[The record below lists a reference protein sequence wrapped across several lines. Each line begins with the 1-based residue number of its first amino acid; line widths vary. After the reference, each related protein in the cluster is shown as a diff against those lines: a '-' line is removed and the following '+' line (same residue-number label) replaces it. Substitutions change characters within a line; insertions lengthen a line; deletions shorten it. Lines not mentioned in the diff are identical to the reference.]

1 MNSEAVKLRVLN
13 FFSALFE
20 QTAEILKDMGSCQYD
35 RIINFRA
42 FMSEDQHMG
51 STGEKREVFYKK
63 VIKRVTDAGVRHK
76 FLPLFFVSYALSW
89 KDLGS
94 NGSVEEVSL
103 EELKKNLETLRN
115 ALNSGI
121 SEPET
126 PRRYP
131 GYITPSDSNK
141 FVDVFITFDEAHTL
155 SQAINDQGES
165 CFVVLRRVLSS
176 ISSCPLYSFFL
187 STTGS
192 VTEFAL
198 PREQDPSSRI
208 STAELS
214 TPRPYIYVGFDQ
226 LMQKQKI
233 FARWKTLDDVT
244 SLECA
249 AHMGRPL

>member
-1 MNSEAVKLRVLN
+1 MNSEAVKLQVLN

-103 EELKKNLETLRN
+103 EELKKNLET
-115 ALNSGI
+115 I
-121 SEPET
+121 
-126 PRRYP
+126 
-131 GYITPSDSNK
+131 
-141 FVDVFITFDEAHTL
+141 
-155 SQAINDQGES
+155 
-165 CFVVLRRVLSS
+165 
-176 ISSCPLYSFFL
+176 
-187 STTGS
+187 
-192 VTEFAL
+192 
-198 PREQDPSSRI
+198 
-208 STAELS
+208 
-214 TPRPYIYVGFDQ
+214 
-226 LMQKQKI
+226 
-233 FARWKTLDDVT
+233 
-244 SLECA
+244 
-249 AHMGRPL
+249 